1 MLFLIRCVPEGDDS
15 KRCPSLCLVESP
27 LHDPTVTPLK
37 NDAEDGDEGTK
48 LSLLTNGV
56 CSKSASPPPSYKEAM
71 AGMWVQI
78 LSSSATTTTPCR
90 IPECRHLL
98 AQERLSYSLNCYL
111 SNKQRCY
118 SYSVL

>member
-1 MLFLIRCVPEGDDS
+1 MEAPVHDS
-15 KRCPSLCLVESP
+15 TITQLQNNAGNS
-27 LHDPTVTPLK
+27 
-37 NDAEDGDEGTK
+37 DEGTK
-48 LSLLTNGV
+48 LSPLANGV

-78 LSSSATTTTPCR
+78 LSSSATTPCH

-98 AQERLSYSLNCYL
+98 AQEQLSHSLKHYL
-111 SNKQRCY
+111 DSKQRCY